1 MSILQVSQLLLVN
14 GQFFCG
20 FMGGETPPILTIVG
34 NREQGI
40 GNREHRNTG
49 TELKVF
55 LCMVF

>member
-14 GQFFCG
+14 DPFFYG
-20 FMGGETPPILTIVG
+20 FMGGFSPPILTIVG
-34 NREQGI
+34 NREQGT
-40 GNREHRNTG
+40 GNGEWG